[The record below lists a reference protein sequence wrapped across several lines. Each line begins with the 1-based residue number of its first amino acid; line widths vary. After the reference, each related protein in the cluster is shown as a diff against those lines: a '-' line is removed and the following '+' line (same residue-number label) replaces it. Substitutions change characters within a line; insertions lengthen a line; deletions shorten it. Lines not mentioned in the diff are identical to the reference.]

1 MNWLLSLLLSSAL
14 AAPPVGADP
23 ALAPFFQS
31 LRQPL
36 TGIPCCAAADCRNVE
51 IRQGAQGLEAFIDRK
66 TFGPYAPD
74 EWRAVPPGV
83 VIRDRANETGLPI
96 ACFHADMVLCFLP
109 ATAT

>member
-31 LRQPL
+31 LHQPL
-36 TGIPCCAAADCRNVE
+36 TGAMCCSVADCRNVE
-51 IRQGAQGLEAFIDRK
+51 VRQGPNGLEAFIDRK
-66 TFGPYAPD
+66 TFGQAAPD
-74 EWRAVPPGV
+74 EWRAVPPEV
-83 VIRDRANETGLPI
+83 VIRDMANQTGLPI
-96 ACFHADMVLCFLP
+96 ACFYYGAIRCFLP